1 MSQLILYQMLIRS
14 FPLLIYSGE
23 TPHWMSYQ
31 KVGQKEINLECY
43 LVDFS
48 HRDGYKSLSVYYGIR
63 GVEKCENKDFK

>member
-1 MSQLILYQMLIRS
+1 
-14 FPLLIYSGE
+14 
-23 TPHWMSYQ
+23 MSYQ